1 MVGYYRMQK
10 GSEEIIEDV
19 GIFLTGLGT
28 LILAI
33 VEVLKLTKPRK
44 KKKKR
49 K

>member
-1 MVGYYRMQK
+1 M
-10 GSEEIIEDV
+10 IEDV

-33 VEVLKLTKPRK
+33 VEVLKFAKPKK